1 MTSKVEIGIQKHYF
15 NPNIIL
21 CDFKSR
27 EEEPFLVKGFI
38 RDVLA
43 RFFIVTAQWFWNK
56 KGTQRTPLY
65 NKESNAIH
73 RYLLHITNFFLSFCG
88 TFFRGQSSRSF
99 TVAASAPF
107 SSHIEHTTTDF
118 LLKATYNKRFTHE
131 IHWEDGQIWMEHF
144 NVKCNFDFLINW
156 SHVWI

>member
-1 MTSKVEIGIQKHYF
+1 MTSKVEIFKIHYF

-88 TFFRGQSSRSF
+88 GAFFVGQSSRSF
-99 TVAASAPF
+99 TVATSAPF
-107 SSHIEHTTTDF
+107 SSHIEHTTDF
-118 LLKATYNKRFTHE
+118 LLKALQRLLKDSHIKFTE
-131 IHWEDGQIWMEHF
+131 R
-144 NVKCNFDFLINW
+144 INL
-156 SHVWI
+156 SG